1 MGADREN
8 TVQITGVLM
17 AREALRWTPGKV
29 PVLEFRLEHSSRQL
43 EAGTERDVSCEF
55 VTRAVGPV
63 AQQIEVV
70 ALGSVMKID
79 GFLGA
84 KSSKNRNLVLHVR
97 TFELLEGI

>member
-1 MGADREN
+1 MAADGEN
-8 TVQITGVLM
+8 TVWMTGVLM

-29 PVLEFRLEHSSRQL
+29 AVLEFKLEHTSRQI
-43 EAGTERDVSCEF
+43 EAGAERDVSCEL
-55 VTRAVGPV
+55 VIRAVGPV
-63 AQQIEVV
+63 AQQIAVV

-84 KSSKNRNLVLHVR
+84 KSSKNRNPVLHVR